1 MLLSLGGPIVAGAS
15 TMAFS
20 MIMFVLT
27 DGWGLTSAIPLL
39 FGGAMLF
46 GVVAAYFIDDPSKR
60 GDPVRIFT
68 GVGIL
73 FVAVLL
79 NTFATRCVLF
89 VAVTVSMNNKDKQKE
104 ETKSLL
110 EEDHSAD
117 AMSSAPLQSSSVPE
131 VVAAPEVVASA
142 PEVVASAPEVV
153 ASAPEAPAV
162 VPEVPAEKPVETA
175 APATTETPAVP
186 AAPEVPVTAPA
197 STTEGTQPSETSVI
211 VTEEAPRKVG
221 LCAFSDP

>member
-1 MLLSLGGPIVAGAS
+1 
-15 TMAFS
+15 MAFS
-20 MIMFVLT
+20 LIMFVLT

-142 PEVVASAPEVV
+142 PE
-153 ASAPEAPAV
+153 APAV

>member
-1 MLLSLGGPIVAGAS
+1 
-15 TMAFS
+15 MAFS

-131 VVAAPEVVASA
+131 VVA
-142 PEVVASAPEVV
+142 SAPEVV

-211 VTEEAPRKVG
+211 VTEEAPRKVR

>member
-131 VVAAPEVVASA
+131 VVASVPEVVA
-142 PEVVASAPEVV
+142 APEVV

>member
-1 MLLSLGGPIVAGAS
+1 
-15 TMAFS
+15 MAFS

-110 EEDHSAD
+110 EEDHSTD
-117 AMSSAPLQSSSVPE
+117 AMSSAPLQSSSV
-131 VVAAPEVVASA
+131 

>member
-142 PEVVASAPEVV
+142 PEVVASAPE
-153 ASAPEAPAV
+153 APAV

-175 APATTETPAVP
+175 APATTETPPVP

>member
-142 PEVVASAPEVV
+142 PE
-153 ASAPEAPAV
+153 APAV

>member
-1 MLLSLGGPIVAGAS
+1 
-15 TMAFS
+15 

-142 PEVVASAPEVV
+142 PEVVASAPE
-153 ASAPEAPAV
+153 APAV

>member
-1 MLLSLGGPIVAGAS
+1 
-15 TMAFS
+15 MAFS

-131 VVAAPEVVASA
+131 VVASVPEVVA
-142 PEVVASAPEVV
+142 APEVV

>member
-1 MLLSLGGPIVAGAS
+1 
-15 TMAFS
+15 MAFS

-131 VVAAPEVVASA
+131 VVA
-142 PEVVASAPEVV
+142 
-153 ASAPEAPAV
+153 SAPEAPAV

>member
-1 MLLSLGGPIVAGAS
+1 
-15 TMAFS
+15 MAFS

-131 VVAAPEVVASA
+131 VVA
-142 PEVVASAPEVV
+142 SAPEVV

>member
-1 MLLSLGGPIVAGAS
+1 
-15 TMAFS
+15 MAFS

-142 PEVVASAPEVV
+142 PEVVASAPE
-153 ASAPEAPAV
+153 APAV

>member
-1 MLLSLGGPIVAGAS
+1 MLLSIGGPIVAGAS

-79 NTFATRCVLF
+79 NTFATR
-89 VAVTVSMNNKDKQKE
+89 
-104 ETKSLL
+104 
-110 EEDHSAD
+110 
-117 AMSSAPLQSSSVPE
+117 
-131 VVAAPEVVASA
+131 
-142 PEVVASAPEVV
+142 
-153 ASAPEAPAV
+153 
-162 VPEVPAEKPVETA
+162 
-175 APATTETPAVP
+175 
-186 AAPEVPVTAPA
+186 
-197 STTEGTQPSETSVI
+197 
-211 VTEEAPRKVG
+211 
-221 LCAFSDP
+221 

>member
-142 PEVVASAPEVV
+142 PEVVASAPE
-153 ASAPEAPAV
+153 APAV

-175 APATTETPAVP
+175 APATTETSAVP

>member
-1 MLLSLGGPIVAGAS
+1 
-15 TMAFS
+15 MAFS

-142 PEVVASAPEVV
+142 PE
-153 ASAPEAPAV
+153 APAV

>member
-1 MLLSLGGPIVAGAS
+1 
-15 TMAFS
+15 

-142 PEVVASAPEVV
+142 PEVVASAPE
-153 ASAPEAPAV
+153 APAV

-186 AAPEVPVTAPA
+186 AAPEVPVSAPA

>member
-1 MLLSLGGPIVAGAS
+1 
-15 TMAFS
+15 MA
-20 MIMFVLT
+20 FVLT

-142 PEVVASAPEVV
+142 PEVVASAPE
-153 ASAPEAPAV
+153 APAV

>member
-131 VVAAPEVVASA
+131 VVA
-142 PEVVASAPEVV
+142 SAPEVV

-211 VTEEAPRKVG
+211 VTEETPRKVG

>member
-1 MLLSLGGPIVAGAS
+1 
-15 TMAFS
+15 MAFS

-117 AMSSAPLQSSSVPE
+117 AMSSAPFQSSSVPE
-131 VVAAPEVVASA
+131 VVAA

>member
-1 MLLSLGGPIVAGAS
+1 
-15 TMAFS
+15 MAFS

-142 PEVVASAPEVV
+142 PEVVASAPE
-153 ASAPEAPAV
+153 APAV
-162 VPEVPAEKPVETA
+162 VPEVPAEKSVETA

>member
-1 MLLSLGGPIVAGAS
+1 
-15 TMAFS
+15 MAFS

-104 ETKSLL
+104 ETKR
-110 EEDHSAD
+110 D
-117 AMSSAPLQSSSVPE
+117 SSWRWE
-131 VVAAPEVVASA
+131 
-142 PEVVASAPEVV
+142 
-153 ASAPEAPAV
+153 
-162 VPEVPAEKPVETA
+162 
-175 APATTETPAVP
+175 
-186 AAPEVPVTAPA
+186 
-197 STTEGTQPSETSVI
+197 
-211 VTEEAPRKVG
+211 
-221 LCAFSDP
+221 

>member
-142 PEVVASAPEVV
+142 PEVVASAPE
-153 ASAPEAPAV
+153 APAV

>member
-142 PEVVASAPEVV
+142 PE
-153 ASAPEAPAV
+153 APAV

-175 APATTETPAVP
+175 APATTETPAVH

>member
-1 MLLSLGGPIVAGAS
+1 
-15 TMAFS
+15 MAFS

-131 VVAAPEVVASA
+131 VVAAPE
-142 PEVVASAPEVV
+142 EVASAPEVV

>member
-131 VVAAPEVVASA
+131 VVASA

>member
-1 MLLSLGGPIVAGAS
+1 
-15 TMAFS
+15 

-142 PEVVASAPEVV
+142 PE
-153 ASAPEAPAV
+153 APAV

>member
-1 MLLSLGGPIVAGAS
+1 
-15 TMAFS
+15 

-131 VVAAPEVVASA
+131 VVA
-142 PEVVASAPEVV
+142 SAPEVV

>member
-1 MLLSLGGPIVAGAS
+1 
-15 TMAFS
+15 MAFS

-142 PEVVASAPEVV
+142 PE
-153 ASAPEAPAV
+153 APAV

-197 STTEGTQPSETSVI
+197 STTEGTQTSETSVI

>member
-1 MLLSLGGPIVAGAS
+1 MLLSLGGPVVAGAS

-89 VAVTVSMNNKDKQKE
+89 VTVTVSMNNKDKQKKE

-117 AMSSAPLQSSSVPE
+117 AMSSALLQSSTVPE
-131 VVAAPEVVASA
+131 VVASV
-142 PEVVASAPEVV
+142 
-153 ASAPEAPAV
+153 PEAPAV
-162 VPEVPAEKPVETA
+162 APEVPAEKPVETA
-175 APATTETPAVP
+175 VIATTETPVP
-186 AAPEVPVTAPA
+186 AAPEVPATAPA
-197 STTEGTQPSETSVI
+197 STTEGTQPSETSVT

-221 LCAFSDP
+221 LCAFSDS

>member
-1 MLLSLGGPIVAGAS
+1 
-15 TMAFS
+15 

-131 VVAAPEVVASA
+131 VVASA

>member
-142 PEVVASAPEVV
+142 PEVVASAPE
-153 ASAPEAPAV
+153 APAV

-211 VTEEAPRKVG
+211 VTEESPRKVG

>member
-1 MLLSLGGPIVAGAS
+1 
-15 TMAFS
+15 

-142 PEVVASAPEVV
+142 PEAV

>member
-1 MLLSLGGPIVAGAS
+1 MLLSLGGPVVAGAS

-89 VAVTVSMNNKDKQKE
+89 VTVTVSMNNKDKQKKE

-117 AMSSAPLQSSSVPE
+117 AMSSALLQSSTVPE
-131 VVAAPEVVASA
+131 VVASV
-142 PEVVASAPEVV
+142 
-153 ASAPEAPAV
+153 PEAPAV
-162 VPEVPAEKPVETA
+162 APEVPAVAPEVPAEKPVETA
-175 APATTETPAVP
+175 VIATTETPVP
-186 AAPEVPVTAPA
+186 AAPEVPATAPA
-197 STTEGTQPSETSVI
+197 STTEGTQPSETSVT

-221 LCAFSDP
+221 LCAFSDS

>member
-131 VVAAPEVVASA
+131 VVA
-142 PEVVASAPEVV
+142 SAPEVV

>member
-131 VVAAPEVVASA
+131 VVA
-142 PEVVASAPEVV
+142 
-153 ASAPEAPAV
+153 SAPEAPAV